1 MAGAIV
7 EKSSRV
13 GLTIPPM
20 PTSHSSRRRYDQYR
34 RQIRD
39 RKADGSSKSSGRDET
54 HANPAL
60 TVETAKIKSTKRHRS
75 FRQLFAAFWG
85 FLRSHHATLYLA
97 LCTLSVSTLLGLVPL
112 YGTKL
117 VVDNVLGDKP
127 MPPGIPAWL
136 HLPTEPRTLL
146 AVIAISMVGL
156 SVISLVVGMWGRWQ
170 ATRVSKRVT
179 VEARRRLF
187 DHVVRLPLH
196 RIYTIKSGGVASVLR
211 EDAGGIGELV
221 FSMIYNPWRA
231 IIQLFGSLFVL
242 IFVDWRMLL
251 GSLALIPTVWYTHR
265 TWVGRIR
272 PFWRDIRT
280 TRQVIDGQATET
292 FGGIRVIRGFARDR
306 TETARFTSGN
316 HFMARQELF
325 AWWWMR
331 GVDAAWAVLIPLAT
345 AILLWYGGSRVL
357 ADAALVRGGA
367 LTATQ
372 ALSVGDLV
380 VFLAYLTALLG
391 PIATLAQS
399 ATTLQNGLAGLDR
412 TLDLLAEPIDM
423 AGDASSI
430 QLDRAGVQGRITL
443 TDVAFTYP
451 GTKAPVLQDVQLDV
465 APGETIALVGP
476 SGAGKTTL
484 CNLIARF
491 YDPQSG
497 SIAIDGHDLRDIDVD
512 SYRRLL
518 GIVEQ
523 DTFLFDGTI
532 AENIGYG
539 RRDATRE
546 EIIDAARKA
555 NAHGFVVDLERG
567 YNTLIGERGVRL
579 SGGQRQRLTIARAI
593 LADPKILILDEATSN
608 LDTESERIIQA
619 SLRTLMK
626 GRTSFVIAHRL
637 STIAS
642 AHRIVVIEDGRIV
655 EEGAH
660 EQLMATSGRYRY
672 MVDLQTR
679 PVESTSAAEE
689 LSDAR
694 ADS

>member
-1 MAGAIV
+1 
-7 EKSSRV
+7 
-13 GLTIPPM
+13 M
-20 PTSHSSRRRYDQYR
+20 PSNRSSRRRYEQYR
-34 RQIRD
+34 RQIRN
-39 RKADGSSKSSGRDET
+39 RKPSRPDKRDGAASGDT
-54 HANPAL
+54 SAAPGM
-60 TVETAKIKSTKRHRS
+60 TVETAKLKSTHRHRS
-75 FRQLFAAFWG
+75 FRQLFGAFWG
-85 FLRSHHATLYLA
+85 FLRGHRGTMYFA
-97 LCTLSVSTLLGLVPL
+97 LCTLSISTLLGLVPL

-117 VVDNVLGDKP
+117 VFDNVLGDRP
-127 MPPGIPAWL
+127 LPPLVHDTIGLPAS
-136 HLPTEPRTLL
+136 PRALL
-146 AVIAISMVGL
+146 GVIALGMVIL
-156 SVISLVVGMWGRWQ
+156 SVVSVVVGMWGRWQ

-179 VEARRRLF
+179 VEARRKLF

-196 RIYTIKSGGVASVLR
+196 RIYSIKSGGVASVLR

-231 IIQLFGSLFVL
+231 IIQLLGSLFVL

-280 TRQVIDGQATET
+280 TRQAIDGQAAET
-292 FGGIRVIRGFARDR
+292 FGGIRIIRGFARDR
-306 TETARFTSGN
+306 TETKRFTAGN

-357 ADAALVRGGA
+357 SDAALVKQGA
-367 LTATQ
+367 LTAAQ
-372 ALSVGDLV
+372 ALTVGDLV

-412 TLDLLAEPIDM
+412 TLDLFAEQVDM
-423 AGDASSI
+423 AADATSI
-430 QLDRAGVQGRITL
+430 QLDRAQVKGRITL
-443 TDVAFTYP
+443 TEVEFAYP
-451 GTKAPVLQDVQLDV
+451 GSKSPVIENVNLDV

-491 YDPQSG
+491 YDPQGG
-497 SIAIDGHDLRDIDVD
+497 SIRIDGRDLRDIDVD

-539 RRDATRE
+539 RRDASLD
-546 EIIDAARKA
+546 EIKDAARKA
-555 NAHGFVVDLERG
+555 NAHGFIVDLEHG
-567 YNTLIGERGVRL
+567 YDTLIGERGVKL

-619 SLRTLMK
+619 SLRTLMAN
-626 GRTSFVIAHRL
+626 RTSFVIAHRL

-642 AHRIVVIEDGRIV
+642 AHRIVVVEGGRIV
-655 EEGAH
+655 EEGSH

-679 PVESTSAAEE
+679 PVESTGDAETLSEAATE
-689 LSDAR
+689 S
-694 ADS
+694 

>member
-1 MAGAIV
+1 MA
-7 EKSSRV
+7 ERRRSSRA
-13 GLTIPPM
+13 
-20 PTSHSSRRRYDQYR
+20 RYEQYR
-34 RQIRD
+34 RQIRG
-39 RKADGSSKSSGRDET
+39 RGQADKPRQPRDLAADATTASRTGPPAAGT
-54 HANPAL
+54 HAP
-60 TVETAKIKSTKRHRS
+60 VQTAEIKSTRRGRS
-75 FRQLFAAFWG
+75 FPALFRAFWR
-85 FLRSHHATLYLA
+85 FLRGHRRMLIISLGTL
-97 LCTLSVSTLLGLVPL
+97 TLSTTLGLVPL

-127 MPPGIPAWL
+127 LPPATRQL
-136 HLPTEPRTLL
+136 HLLPDDPARLL
-146 AVIAISMVGL
+146 TWIAVTMVVL
-156 SVISLVVGMWGRWQ
+156 SVVSLFVGMWGRWQ

-179 VEARRRLF
+179 VDARRRLF

-196 RIYTIKSGGVASVLR
+196 RIYKIKSGGVASVLR

-231 IIQLFGSLFVL
+231 IVQLLGSLLVL

-251 GSLALIPTVWYTHR
+251 GSLVLIPTVWYTHR
-265 TWVGRIR
+265 TWVARIR

-280 TRQVIDGQATET
+280 TRQTIDGHAAES

-306 TETARFTSGN
+306 TETARFTAGN

-345 AILLWYGGSRVL
+345 ALLLWYGGSRVL
-357 ADAALVRGGA
+357 EDDRLLKQSLIAAREA
-367 LTATQ
+367 LT
-372 ALSVGDLV
+372 VGDLV

-423 AGDASSI
+423 PARDGTLT
-430 QLDRAGVQGRITL
+430 LDRNGVTGRIEL
-443 TDVAFTYP
+443 QHVEFTYP
-451 GTKAPVLQDVQLDV
+451 DSDAPVINDVCLHA

-491 YDPQSG
+491 YDPQRG
-497 SIAIDGHDLRDIDVD
+497 RITLDGIDLRDVAPD

-532 AENIGYG
+532 AENIAYG
-539 RRDATRE
+539 RRNATRDA
-546 EIIDAARKA
+546 IIDAARQA
-555 NAHGFVVDLERG
+555 NAHRFITKLEKG
-567 YNTLIGERGVRL
+567 YDTLIGERGVRL
-579 SGGQRQRLTIARAI
+579 SGGQRQRITIARAV
-593 LADPKILILDEATSN
+593 LADPRILILDEATSN
-608 LDTESERIIQA
+608 LDTESERVIQA
-619 SLRTLMK
+619 SLRRLMA
-626 GRTSFVIAHRL
+626 GRTSFIIAHRL
-637 STIAS
+637 STVAA
-642 AHRIVVIEDGRIV
+642 AHRIAVIEDGRIV
-655 EEGAH
+655 EEGTH
-660 EQLMATSGRYRY
+660 DQLMAHSGRYRH
-672 MVDLQTR
+672 MVELQTR
-679 PVESTSAAEE
+679 PVEANDELVPSAST
-689 LSDAR
+689 
-694 ADS
+694 

>member
-1 MAGAIV
+1 M
-7 EKSSRV
+7 
-13 GLTIPPM
+13 
-20 PTSHSSRRRYDQYR
+20 
-34 RQIRD
+34 
-39 RKADGSSKSSGRDET
+39 
-54 HANPAL
+54 
-60 TVETAKIKSTKRHRS
+60 TVKTAKMKSTQRHRN
-75 FRQLFAAFWG
+75 FRVLFGEFWS
-85 FLRSHHATLYLA
+85 FLRGHRRTMIFA
-97 LCTLSVSTLLGLVPL
+97 LGTLSISTLLGLVPL

-117 VVDNVLGDKP
+117 VFDNVLGDRP
-127 MPPGIPAWL
+127 LPPGVHEWTG
-136 HLPTEPRTLL
+136 LPTTPKGLL
-146 AVIAISMVGL
+146 AAVAIGMVVL
-156 SVISLVVGMWGRWQ
+156 SVVSMIVGMWGRWQ
-170 ATRVSKRVT
+170 ATRVSKRVA
-179 VEARRRLF
+179 VEARRKLF

-196 RIYTIKSGGVASVLR
+196 RIYNIKSGGVASVLR

-272 PFWRDIRT
+272 PFWHDIRT
-280 TRQVIDGQATET
+280 TRQGIDGQAAET

-306 TETARFTSGN
+306 TETTRFTAGN

-357 ADAALVRGGA
+357 TDAALVKSGAMTAMQA
-367 LTATQ
+367 LT
-372 ALSVGDLV
+372 VGDLV

-423 AGDASSI
+423 AGDAHSLH
-430 QLDRAGVQGRITL
+430 LDRSRVRGRITL
-443 TDVAFTYP
+443 TNVEYTYP
-451 GTKAPVLQDVQLDV
+451 GSKAPVIHDVNLDV
-465 APGETIALVGP
+465 APGETIAFIGP

-491 YDPQSG
+491 YDPQGG
-497 SIAIDGHDLRDIDVD
+497 SIALDGTDLRDIHAD

-546 EIIDAARKA
+546 EILDAARKA
-555 NAHGFVVDLERG
+555 NAHGFIVDLDHQ
-567 YNTLIGERGVRL
+567 YDTLIGERGVKL

-642 AHRIVVIEDGRIV
+642 AHRIVVIEGGRIV
-655 EEGAH
+655 EEGTHDA
-660 EQLMATSGRYRY
+660 LMATSGRYRY

-679 PVESTSAAEE
+679 PVEPTA
-689 LSDAR
+689 DAHQLTN
-694 ADS
+694 ATTES

>member
-1 MAGAIV
+1 
-7 EKSSRV
+7 
-13 GLTIPPM
+13 M
-20 PTSHSSRRRYDQYR
+20 PSNRSSRRRYEQYR
-34 RQIRD
+34 RQIRN
-39 RKADGSSKSSGRDET
+39 RKVGKPDKPARVDKSAVPT
-54 HANPAL
+54 M
-60 TVETAKIKSTKRHRS
+60 TVETAAIKSTHRHRS
-75 FRQLFAAFWG
+75 FGRLFREFWG
-85 FLRSHHATLYLA
+85 FLRGHHRTMYFALGTL
-97 LCTLSVSTLLGLVPL
+97 TISTLFGLVPL

-117 VVDNVLGDKP
+117 VFDNVLGDRP
-127 MPPGIPAWL
+127 LPPAIHEWTG
-136 HLPTEPRTLL
+136 LPTTPKALL
-146 AVIAISMVGL
+146 AAVAIGMVLLSVVSMV
-156 SVISLVVGMWGRWQ
+156 IGMWGRWQ
-170 ATRVSKRVT
+170 ATRVSKRVA
-179 VEARRRLF
+179 VEARRKLF

-196 RIYTIKSGGVASVLR
+196 RIYNIKSGGVASVLR

-231 IIQLFGSLFVL
+231 IIQLIGSLSVL

-280 TRQVIDGQATET
+280 TRTTIDSQAAES

-306 TETARFTSGN
+306 TETARFTAGN

-357 ADAALVRGGA
+357 TDAALVKQGA
-367 LTATQ
+367 LTAAQ
-372 ALSVGDLV
+372 ALTVGDLV

-412 TLDLLAEPIDM
+412 TLDLMDEEIEM
-423 AGDASSI
+423 ASSEETI
-430 QLDRAGVQGRITL
+430 RLDRSRVEGRITL
-443 TDVAFTYP
+443 TDLAFTYP
-451 GTKAPVLQDVQLDV
+451 GSQSPVLQDINLDV

-491 YDPQSG
+491 YDPMDG
-497 SIAIDGHDLRDIDVD
+497 SVALDGRDLRDIDVE
-512 SYRRLL
+512 SYRKLL

-539 RRDATRE
+539 RRDAPRE
-546 EIIDAARKA
+546 AIIAAARKA
-555 NAHGFVVDLERG
+555 NAHGFIVDLDHG
-567 YNTLIGERGVRL
+567 YDTLIGERGVKL

-619 SLRTLMK
+619 SLRTLMAN
-626 GRTSFVIAHRL
+626 RTSFVIAHRL
-637 STIAS
+637 STITS
-642 AHRIVVIEDGRIV
+642 AHRIVVIEGGRIV
-655 EEGAH
+655 EEGTH

-679 PVESTSAAEE
+679 PVESKADAEQLSEAATE
-689 LSDAR
+689 S
-694 ADS
+694 